1 MNRTEHEAPRRAG
14 VATGLARLG
23 MMAALV
29 GALMAPQAVSA
40 QVQADDIPQFVG
52 NWNLPFEVQGQS
64 FEISLSISADADG
77 AAQANVATDSMG
89 DQPIETITLNGESL
103 RLEYSQSQ
111 LVPAILTLT
120 PDGENLA
127 VEVEMDFSDGMFVV
141 STTATRKE

>member
-1 MNRTEHEAPRRAG
+1 MNRIEHEAPRRAG
-14 VATGLARLG
+14 VSTGLARLG
-23 MMAALV
+23 IMAALV

-77 AAQANVATDSMG
+77 AAQANVATEVG
-89 DQPIETITLNGESL
+89 DQAIETITLNGESL
-103 RLEYSQSQ
+103 RLEYTQSQ
-111 LVPAILTLT
+111 IVPSVLTLT

-127 VEVEMDFSDGMFVV
+127 VEVEMDFPDGMFVV
-141 STTATRKE
+141 STTATRTE

>member
-29 GALMAPQAVSA
+29 GALMAPQAVLA

-64 FEISLSISADADG
+64 FAISLSISVDADG
-77 AAQANVATDSMG
+77 AARANVATEVG

-103 RLEYSQSQ
+103 RLEYTQSQ
-111 LVPAILTLT
+111 IVPAVLTLT

-127 VEVEMDFSDGMFVV
+127 VEVEMDFPDGMFVV
-141 STTATRKE
+141 STTATRTE

>member
-14 VATGLARLG
+14 VSTGVARLG

-29 GALMAPQAVSA
+29 GALMAPQPVSA

-64 FEISLSISADADG
+64 FEILLSVSPDADG
-77 AAQANVATDSMG
+77 GAQAYVATDAG

-103 RLEYSQSQ
+103 RLEYTQSQ
-111 LVPAILTLT
+111 IVPAVLTLT
-120 PDGENLA
+120 PDGKNLA
-127 VEVEMDFSDGMFVV
+127 VEVEMDFPDGMFVV